1 MRTTWLGALAAFAGL
16 GLMVSAGV
24 AQSQEQEQMEF
35 KQVKLTEKQVQAF
48 ISAQK
53 QIAPLQSKLEAAGDK
68 ADPALQKQV
77 DQIAKGAG
85 FSSLKEFG
93 NIASNISFVL
103 TGLDPDSG
111 QFTEPADVIRQDM
124 EKIKQDKQ
132 MSQKAK
138 SEALSDMERA
148 LKATPPVQFKENIA
162 LIKKYQK
169 ELDQLL
175 GPEAEKK

>member
-1 MRTTWLGALAAFAGL
+1 MRTTWLGALAALAGI
-16 GLMVSAGV
+16 GLMISVGV
-24 AQSQEQEQMEF
+24 GQSQGQEVEF
-35 KQVKLTEKQVQAF
+35 KQVKLTEKQVQDF

-53 QIAPLQSKLEAAGDK
+53 QIAPLQSKLEDAGDK

-77 DQIAKGAG
+77 EQIAKSAG
-85 FSSLKEFG
+85 FSSLKDFG
-93 NIASNISFVL
+93 NIGSNISFVL
-103 TGLDPDSG
+103 TGLDPESG
-111 QFTEPADVIRQDM
+111 KFTEPADVIRQDM
-124 EKIKQDKQ
+124 EKVKQDEQ

-162 LIKKYQK
+162 LVKKYQK

-175 GPEAEKK
+175 GPQEKEKK